1 MARLQGKVAIVTG
14 GARGMGEA
22 TSRLFVEEG
31 AKVVIADVLD
41 QEGAK
46 LADELKGN
54 AIFVHHDVTDEDSWN
69 NVIAQAKTAFGSIDV
84 LVNNAGILLFSAI
97 VDTAKKDYERVLNVN
112 LVGSFLGVKLVGQQ
126 MIELGKGGSII
137 NISSVDGLK
146 GCNALVAYA
155 SSKWGVRGLTQVAA
169 MEFGPLGVRVNS
181 VHPGGVNTVMSNPN
195 KESRANIDKGYNDI
209 PLQRISEPVEV
220 ARASL
225 FLASD
230 DASYITG
237 EEIKVD
243 GGLCVGRYYAQIP
256 GAPASLAK

>member
-1 MARLQGKVAIVTG
+1 
-14 GARGMGEA
+14 
-22 TSRLFVEEG
+22 
-31 AKVVIADVLD
+31 
-41 QEGAK
+41 
-46 LADELKGN
+46 
-54 AIFVHHDVTDEDSWN
+54 
-69 NVIAQAKTAFGSIDV
+69 
-84 LVNNAGILLFSAI
+84 
-97 VDTAKKDYERVLNVN
+97 
-112 LVGSFLGVKLVGQQ
+112 
-126 MIELGKGGSII
+126 
-137 NISSVDGLK
+137 
-146 GCNALVAYA
+146 
-155 SSKWGVRGLTQVAA
+155 LTQVAA